1 MLAEADASGLSVE
14 QFAASAGLDAK
25 RLYRWRRRLQD
36 AERPAFVEITA
47 ARTRAQGGGVGFE
60 VLLGEG
66 RRVRVPVGFDAA
78 ELRRLVEA
86 LEALPTC

>member
-1 MLAEADASGLSVE
+1 VLAEADASGLSVE
-14 QFAASAGLDAK
+14 RFAASAGLDAK

-47 ARTRAQGGGVGFE
+47 PVAPMPVGGVSFE
-60 VLLGEG
+60 VLLGER
-66 RRVRVPVGFDAA
+66 RRVRVAAGFDAD

-86 LEALPTC
+86 LEDPSAC